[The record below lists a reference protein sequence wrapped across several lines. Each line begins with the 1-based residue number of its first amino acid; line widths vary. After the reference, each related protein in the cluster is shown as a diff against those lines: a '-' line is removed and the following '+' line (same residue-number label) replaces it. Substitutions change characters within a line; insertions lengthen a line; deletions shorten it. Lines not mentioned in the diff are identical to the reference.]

1 METTIRQWGNSL
13 GLRVPK
19 PLARGLGWADGS
31 KVELV
36 QEGEHLLVRGPAGPL
51 PPLADLVAEIS
62 EYNIHGVAIAEPA
75 PPPPDR
81 GDLVWLDGPD
91 PGSRL
96 PFLILSRLAYNART
110 GMALACPVDKRIKG
124 YPFEVVLKV
133 GGRTVGAVLADR
145 VEAVAW
151 RARRVERA
159 DVAPGTAVGEA
170 VKLIE
175 ALMI

>member
-1 METTIRQWGNSL
+1 METRIRQWGNSL

-19 PLARGLGWADGS
+19 ALAQGLGWTDGS
-31 KVELV
+31 EV
-36 QEGEHLLVRGPAGPL
+36 QLAREGELLLVRGVSGPS
-51 PPLADLVAEIS
+51 PSFPDLVAEIS
-62 EYNIHGVAIAEPA
+62 EYNMHTGGGAEPA

-96 PFLILSRLAYNART
+96 PYLILSRVAYNART

-145 VEAVAW
+145 VEAVSW
-151 RARRVERA
+151 RARRAERA
-159 DVAPGTAVGEA
+159 EVAPGAAVSA
-170 VKLIE
+170 TTKLIE